1 MPENKEQLDQLARQM
16 IAQRGLPNSN
26 ENMTRMRQM
35 LMNDPQMYEMAL
47 QSSQTSQPA
56 QQRQVRTVD
65 EMNAQID
72 AMLDSEGGNNN
83 GDVQGV
89 SEQSGQNGNTTEQ
102 PNETDAEAQAQ
113 SLVQEA
119 QRVLQNAGNSTSD
132 AQKLM
137 QRMLSMPAN
146 NVRSSTIDQMA
157 DRMMERSE

>member
-1 MPENKEQLDQLARQM
+1 MPESKEQLDQLAQKM

-26 ENMTRMRQM
+26 ENMTRMRNM
-35 LMNDPQMYEMAL
+35 LLNDPQMYDMAL

-72 AMLDSEGGNNN
+72 AMLESEGGNDN

-89 SEQSGQNGNTTEQ
+89 SEQSGQNGNTAEQ

-119 QRVLQNAGNSTSD
+119 QRVLQNSGRNPD
-132 AQKLM
+132 DVQKLM
-137 QRMLSMPAN
+137 QRMLSTPTNAQ
-146 NVRSSTIDQMA
+146 RTSTVDQMA